1 MKTTSLKMPKVSGS
15 MTNRDR
21 AEMLIDVVSQILRMN
36 GVKLTAKNIK
46 KSTDW
51 VEGRFDMDAPL
62 DDKLLFKL
70 EEKLKG
76 NWAPVKTN
84 PVLPRKGE
92 SERKF
97 VSRCMSEEKKSF
109 PKQKQRIAVCLS
121 KARKNPLLESGATV
135 SRNSGINRRAAS
147 MT

>member
-1 MKTTSLKMPKVSGS
+1 MKTTSLKMSKISES
-15 MTNRDR
+15 MTNRER
-21 AEMLIDVVSQILRMN
+21 AEMLIDIVSQILRMN

-51 VEGRFDMDAPL
+51 AEGRFDMDAPL

-84 PVLPRKGE
+84 PVKPRKGE

-121 KARKNPLLESGATV
+121 KARKNPFHD
-135 SRNSGINRRAAS
+135 RNLDA
-147 MT
+147 